1 MFIFFPNRYTCL
13 EFLSSGIFTWQ
24 SKNMK
29 KLSPNRAQL
38 FVRIKYTVFTMGG
51 LSGLSIVSI
60 IQTYRPWT
68 PRRMSGWIVN
78 KKIWRESQAHRNFGK
93 WFDWS
98 LALKRHIVMA
108 APCTVTAPSSNQ
120 NLMNSSSRRLDGK
133 LRSLDDW
140 DYQMEMRKYNS
151 ALLSLFIYVWGLLGP
166 LISGT
171 QKRKQKRKLWWS
183 RKFAVGEI
191 HNIFRCFIN

>member
-1 MFIFFPNRYTCL
+1 MIWL
-13 EFLSSGIFTWQ
+13 VIGI
-24 SKNMK
+24 K
-29 KLSPNRAQL
+29 
-38 FVRIKYTVFTMGG
+38 
-51 LSGLSIVSI
+51 
-60 IQTYRPWT
+60 T
-68 PRRMSGWIVN
+68 PYCNGCAHSWKDLIWLVN
-78 KKIWRESQAHRNFGK
+78 GFKC
-93 WFDWS
+93 
-98 LALKRHIVMA
+98 HIVMA

-133 LRSLDDW
+133 LRSLDDR

-191 HNIFRCFIN
+191 HNIFMCFIN